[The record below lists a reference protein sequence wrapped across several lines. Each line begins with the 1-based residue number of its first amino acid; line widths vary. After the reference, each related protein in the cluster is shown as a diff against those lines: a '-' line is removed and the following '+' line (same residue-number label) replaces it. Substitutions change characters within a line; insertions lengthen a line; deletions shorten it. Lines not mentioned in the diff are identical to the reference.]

1 MTDLVPPWAQPAGEG
16 HRRRRAEDRTAVW
29 RCMGKPS
36 ETVGRKAI
44 GTKVLQTFVSTAMS
58 AWLLILANHWKRWD
72 AKLWELPRASARLAR
87 LQN

>member
-36 ETVGRKAI
+36 ETVGRKATELRRRGRRI
-44 GTKVLQTFVSTAMS
+44 PCAMS
-58 AWLLILANHWKRWD
+58 AGPHCANCRKRQD
-72 AKLWELPRASARLAR
+72 AKLIGG
-87 LQN
+87 